1 MCSPPGGVEVVCES
15 LVQSS
20 RNIINTTP
28 SLVSVMMHHLAVST
42 KTGSGGSSSGGG
54 GASVGSREADWRRV
68 RASELNDMMASE
80 SQQLINFAPMG
91 RLHASPSTLVA
102 TVSDWRAL
110 CVHMTALSACGCRH
124 CDVQQPQGGP
134 GGDADRHV
142 AAAPAR
148 PLGRLQ
154 LPLLPR
160 REVDGPHHH
169 AAVLHR
175 AA

>member
-1 MCSPPGGVEVVCES
+1 MSNVALLIILYLCRPSGGVEVVCES

-91 RLHASPSTLVA
+91 RLHASPYSLV
-102 TVSDWRAL
+102 TTSSDWLAL
-110 CVHMTALSACGCRH
+110 YMYVHMASYC
-124 CDVQQPQGGP
+124 V
-134 GGDADRHV
+134 
-142 AAAPAR
+142 
-148 PLGRLQ
+148 RLQ
-154 LPLLPR
+154 AL
-160 REVDGPHHH
+160 
-169 AAVLHR
+169 
-175 AA
+175 

>member
-1 MCSPPGGVEVVCES
+1 MVCES

-80 SQQLINFAPMG
+80 TQQLINFAPMG
-91 RLHASPSTLVA
+91 RPHASPSNLVA
-102 TVSDWRAL
+102 TISDWLAL
-110 CVHMTALSACGCRH
+110 HVHLTSFCV
-124 CDVQQPQGGP
+124 
-134 GGDADRHV
+134 
-142 AAAPAR
+142 
-148 PLGRLQ
+148 RLQ
-154 LPLLPR
+154 AL
-160 REVDGPHHH
+160 
-169 AAVLHR
+169 
-175 AA
+175 